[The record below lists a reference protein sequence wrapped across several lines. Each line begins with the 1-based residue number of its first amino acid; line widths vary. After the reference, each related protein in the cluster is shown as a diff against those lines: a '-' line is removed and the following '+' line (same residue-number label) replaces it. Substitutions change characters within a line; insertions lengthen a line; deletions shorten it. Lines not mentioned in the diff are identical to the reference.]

1 MDKMTSAAELRRLPR
16 DELLRLFA
24 TLPAPDLAEMQGE
37 YRARLLAQPYWLA
50 TMAGRALLENPFA
63 AWQCK
68 AFRPLDADHG
78 RGYNTFRQA
87 GRLVQRYPMLTLVA
101 PSRFDGRPAYQLVYR
116 RFHSACGA
124 VHMVDEVRRVA
135 PGLYL
140 GMGTWGFTD
149 AWRRIPW
156 PFLLE
161 GPVAPYRGDIGRERD
176 HFEIGRRELP
186 ALLANQGC

>member
-1 MDKMTSAAELRRLPR
+1 MDKVTSAAALSRLST
-16 DELLRLFA
+16 DALCRLFG
-24 TLPAPDLAEMQGE
+24 TLEAPDLGEMQGE
-37 YRARLLAQPYWLA
+37 YRARLLAQPHWLA
-50 TMAGRALLENPFA
+50 TMAGRALLENPFT

-68 AFRPLDADHG
+68 AFRPVDASSG
-78 RGYNTFRQA
+78 RGYNTFRQ
-87 GRLVQRYPMLTLVA
+87 GGHIVQRYPLLTLVA
-101 PSRFDGRPAYQLVYR
+101 PSRFDSQPAYQLVYR
-116 RFHSACGA
+116 HFHSTCGA

-149 AWRRIPW
+149 AQRRIPW

-186 ALLANQGC
+186 ALFAN

>member
-1 MDKMTSAAELRRLPR
+1 MATDMSAGALRRLST
-16 DELLRLFA
+16 DELFRLFA
-24 TLPAPDLAEMQGE
+24 TLPAPDIGEMQGE
-37 YRARLLAQPYWLA
+37 YRARLLAQPHWLA
-50 TMAGRALLENPFA
+50 TMGGRGLLENPFM

-68 AFRPLDADHG
+68 AFRPVDASSG
-78 RGYNTFRQA
+78 RGYNTFRLG
-87 GRLVQRYPMLTLVA
+87 GRTVQRYPMLTLVA

-116 RFHSACGA
+116 HFHSACGA

-149 AWRRIPW
+149 ALRRIPW

-161 GPVAPYRGDIGRERD
+161 GPQAPYRGDIGREREN
-176 HFEIGRRELP
+176 FEIGARELP
-186 ALLANQGC
+186 ALFAH